1 MQLVISRDL
10 LLQAINLISKAADKR
25 HNMVILGNMKLAL
38 TDSQLVMVASDLEL
52 ELQATLNLPE
62 SACKQPGEITVPAN
76 KFKDIVKLLPDG

>member
-52 ELQATLNLPE
+52 ELQATSICQHRRANNQVRSPFLPTN
-62 SACKQPGEITVPAN
+62 SKIS
-76 KFKDIVKLLPDG
+76 

>member
-38 TDSQLVMVASDLEL
+38 TDSHQDGSVDLEL
-52 ELQATLNLPE
+52 ELQATPQFASIGVNNQVKSPFLPTN
-62 SACKQPGEITVPAN
+62 SKIS
-76 KFKDIVKLLPDG
+76 